1 MQLGSDLEFLN
12 EIVANALKGTQ
23 LWAAMT
29 TTLAFLIGFRTNKA
43 YGRFWDGTT
52 LLHQMWG
59 EWFDAVSCLIAFS
72 STARKGKPVEVS
84 NFRHTLIR
92 LMSLCHGSAL
102 EEIALTDNEP
112 EGYPCIDVGGL

>member
-1 MQLGSDLEFLN
+1 MVSLPSGIISIILLSMGEDFSDIF
-12 EIVANALKGTQ
+12 GTDTLTSSQ
-23 LWAAMT
+23 LWAAMAA
-29 TTLAFLIGFRTNKA
+29 TLTFMIAFRTNKA

-59 EWFDAVSCLIAFS
+59 EWFDATSCLIAFS
-72 STARKGKPVEVS
+72 SLALNEKPKEVE

-102 EEIALTDNEP
+102 DEIA
-112 EGYPCIDVGGL
+112 